1 MVWTFFI
8 SKSPLMTFAFV
19 FTHRTLYERPWKVSR
34 KDIFKLLLTYIWV
47 CLDWAYFCWNWKHC
61 NEIIFKC
68 VNSTVE
74 PIFNKKLLKSVICG
88 TVNSARM
95 HCSQLIKSTIT
106 GWKKKKKRRGKRRGE
121 TQTQVSLQSKQSH
134 YRDLDKAKLI

>member
-74 PIFNKKLLKSVICG
+74 PIFNKKVTEKCNLWNRKQCTYALF
-88 TVNSARM
+88 TVDKVNYYG
-95 HCSQLIKSTIT
+95 L
-106 GWKKKKKRRGKRRGE
+106 KKKKERRGKRRGE